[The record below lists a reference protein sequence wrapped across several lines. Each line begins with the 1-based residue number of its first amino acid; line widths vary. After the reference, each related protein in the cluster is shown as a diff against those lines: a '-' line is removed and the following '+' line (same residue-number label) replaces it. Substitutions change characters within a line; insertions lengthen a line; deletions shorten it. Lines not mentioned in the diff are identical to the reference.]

1 MDIIN
6 IESSDEEDTSP
17 VSAGLFKP
25 PSPSAHKPISKLI
38 TQPSTLTND
47 NDDYSVSSNDSIWD
61 KQGLTAKS
69 STVGNNTK
77 SDMPA
82 NDSSD
87 EELEVIRGVNTY
99 TKVHQPTSGD
109 DSNKVHQRKSTHLTT
124 NDININ
130 DMEDTQ
136 LKEAIR
142 LSLLEEQQQQ
152 QQQQQKPSSI
162 PNTATTTSL
171 RQQPNSVDAYLGTWK
186 VVLLMDH
193 REFGM
198 RDPAK
203 MNYLTSVQSK
213 INNKF
218 GSGSAEIVALPSADY
233 LFVAR
238 LISHDNGQVIDER
251 VFDMII
257 ERKDVNDLA
266 QGLIIDSKSEFIEF
280 VDHIMCTSLII

>member
-1 MDIIN
+1 MAIDIDTMEVIN
-6 IESSDEEDTSP
+6 IDSSDEEDTSP
-17 VSAGLFKP
+17 VSAGLSKP

-38 TQPSTLTND
+38 TQPSTLTNYDDDD
-47 NDDYSVSSNDSIWD
+47 NSVSSNDSIWD
-61 KQGLTAKS
+61 KQGLTTDKS

-77 SDMPA
+77 SDIPA

-87 EELEVIRGVNTY
+87 DEELEVIKSN
-99 TKVHQPTSGD
+99 KVHQAIN
-109 DSNKVHQRKSTHLTT
+109 DSNKVHQLKSTHLTT
-124 NDININ
+124 NNNNVN

-152 QQQQQKPSSI
+152 QQQQQQQKPSSI
-162 PNTATTTSL
+162 PNTATTKTSTQ
-171 RQQPNSVDAYLGTWK
+171 QQPNTVDSYLGKWK

-193 REFGM
+193 REFGI

-203 MNYLTSVQSK
+203 MNYLQSVQSK
-213 INNKF
+213 INIKF

-238 LISHDNGQVIDER
+238 LISHDNGMVIDER

-266 QGLIIDSKSEFIEF
+266 QGLIVDSKSELYLYLL
-280 VDHIMCTSLII
+280 V

>member
-6 IESSDEEDTSP
+6 IESSEEEDTSP
-17 VSAGLFKP
+17 VISNDLVKQP
-25 PSPSAHKPISKLI
+25 PSSSAHKPISKLI
-38 TQPSTLTND
+38 TQPSTLTNY
-47 NDDYSVSSNDSIWD
+47 DDDDCSVSSNDSIWD

-69 STVGNNTK
+69 SAVDNDTK
-77 SDMPA
+77 SDIPA
-82 NDSSD
+82 NHSSDD
-87 EELEVIRGVNTY
+87 EELEVIKGVT
-99 TKVHQPTSGD
+99 TKVHQPTSG
-109 DSNKVHQRKSTHLTT
+109 NKVLQLKSTHLTT
-124 NDININ
+124 NDNNIN

-142 LSLLEEQQQQ
+142 LSLLDE

-162 PNTATTTSL
+162 PNTTTTKSNTPQ
-171 RQQPNSVDAYLGTWK
+171 QQPNTVDTYLGKWK

-193 REFGM
+193 REFGI

-203 MNYLTSVQSK
+203 MNYLQSVQSK
-213 INNKF
+213 INIKF

-266 QGLIIDSKSEFIEF
+266 QGLIIDSKSESLLCCSYDVYFF
-280 VDHIMCTSLII
+280 HIL

>member
-17 VSAGLFKP
+17 VISTDLVKP
-25 PSPSAHKPISKLI
+25 PSPSTHKPISKLI
-38 TQPSTLTND
+38 TQPSTLTNY
-47 NDDYSVSSNDSIWD
+47 DDDDCSVSSNDSIWD
-61 KQGLTAKS
+61 KQGLTAVKS
-69 STVGNNTK
+69 STVDNNIK
-77 SDMPA
+77 SDIPA

-87 EELEVIRGVNTY
+87 DELEVIKGVS
-99 TKVHQPTSGD
+99 TKVHQPN
-109 DSNKVHQRKSTHLTT
+109 DSNKVHQLKSNNTTT
-124 NDININ
+124 NDNNIN
-130 DMEDTQ
+130 DNEDNQ

-142 LSLLEEQQQQ
+142 LSLLDK

-162 PNTATTTSL
+162 PNTATTKSNTPQ
-171 RQQPNSVDAYLGTWK
+171 QQPTVDSYLGTWK

-193 REFGM
+193 REFGI

-203 MNYLTSVQSK
+203 MNYLQSVQSK
-213 INNKF
+213 INIKF

-257 ERKDVNDLA
+257 ERKDVNDLS
-266 QGLIIDSKSEFIEF
+266 QGLIIDSKSESLLCYSYVCIFFI
-280 VDHIMCTSLII
+280 I